1 MTNIKTYLNDLLA
14 APVGFSAVPSELRTN
29 PEFIKALLCRPFDA
43 YIEFEK
49 PLQEKAVKSI
59 FSCLSVFNYVPQTIQ
74 NDLGLIK
81 DCIPLCSGYLYRYL
95 QTSVKNDA
103 ALFLMAARHASKAY
117 VWQMANEYLTK
128 KGLSH
133 YQLFDAGSFNAFLET
148 QSLLAPEDDE
158 KTLPFMANKSV
169 VLEALEYQPQLF
181 TRLNSI
187 LKNDVEVARAAVSRF
202 YVMYKDAGSAA
213 KDDADLAIE
222 YVISEA
228 SYYQDSD
235 EFLGIY
241 WEEISARLRNS
252 KDFYLRLLHQCKKA
266 IAENAVKGSIANVL
280 LKDILNLAPEA
291 IANNTELKIK

>member
-1 MTNIKTYLNDLLA
+1 MKSDFWVDIVNENAAIFLLIPNAIQSDPKFIKT
-14 APVGFSAVPSELRTN
+14 
-29 PEFIKALLCRPFDA
+29 LLCRPFNEYIA
-43 YIEFEK
+43 YHESET
-49 PLQEKAVKSI
+49 EWAVKSL
-59 FSCLSVFNYVPQTIQ
+59 FSYLEVFKYVPQTIQ

-81 DCIPLCSGYLYRYL
+81 DCIPHCSGYLYRYL

-117 VWQMANEYLTK
+117 VWQMANEYLTQ

-181 TRLNSI
+181 SRLNSI

-228 SYYQDSD
+228 SYYHDSD
-235 EFLGIY
+235 EFLGVY
-241 WEEISARLRNS
+241 YDEISVRLRNS
-252 KDFYLRLLHQCKKA
+252 KDFHQQLLQSCSDA
-266 IAENAVKGSIANVL
+266 IAEKRIFGRIVNNLLRDVKR
-280 LKDILNLAPEA
+280 LAP
-291 IANNTELKIK
+291 